1 MDEAAYHAARDAI
14 GGPACVFER
23 ALLARCAGCAQ
34 AARHALAERE
44 AIGCR
49 SAAGRERCAALFG
62 MLRERS
68 AFALGQRDG
77 GGPVPHALAMRLQ
90 CGGLA
95 GIARAMD
102 SADAR
107 DVHALVAFAQARF
120 GDLSDL
126 PWPRIVA
133 AVAAWQGRRGHGAR
147 P

>member
-1 MDEAAYHAARDAI
+1 MDEAAYRAARDAI

-34 AARHALAERE
+34 SVRHALAERE

-49 SAAGRERCAALFG
+49 SATGHARCAALIG

-68 AFALGQRDG
+68 AFALGQQCAG
-77 GGPVPHALAMRLQ
+77 TPVPHALAMRLQ

-95 GIARAMD
+95 GVARA
-102 SADAR
+102 AEFTGAR

-133 AVAAWQGRRGHGAR
+133 AVAGWQGRRRQSAR
-147 P
+147 R